1 MKKYVC
7 FFTGEFINPSNTKKT
22 KQKNPPQKHALSYRS
37 HMTCLC
43 KFCYNYLVYYS
54 YMNSLGEKPKDMF
67 FCFHFVL
74 SDVFIHF
81 TEDQDTNLLE
91 FQFQLN
97 NNNNNK
103 TLKLVSKTQ
112 FQIRN
117 P

>member
-1 MKKYVC
+1 
-7 FFTGEFINPSNTKKT
+7 
-22 KQKNPPQKHALSYRS
+22 
-37 HMTCLC
+37 
-43 KFCYNYLVYYS
+43 
-54 YMNSLGEKPKDMF
+54 MF
-67 FCFHFVL
+67 FVL

-112 FQIRN
+112 FQN
-117 P
+117 S

>member
-1 MKKYVC
+1 
-7 FFTGEFINPSNTKKT
+7 
-22 KQKNPPQKHALSYRS
+22 
-37 HMTCLC
+37 
-43 KFCYNYLVYYS
+43 
-54 YMNSLGEKPKDMF
+54 
-67 FCFHFVL
+67 VL